1 MNSIVVHILRFLFFV
16 LIQVLVLNQLE
27 VGFGVQIMVYPL
39 YILLLPVEMNVFP
52 LMFLA
57 FGMGLAIDSMSNT
70 YGLHTSS
77 LIAVAYFRPVFFK
90 LFAPRDGYDIF
101 LETNVFNMGFSW
113 FLRTFGAL
121 LLLHHVWFF
130 TLEMFKLNEILMIL
144 QKTTFSVVISFL
156 ICILL
161 QYLFIRNKKEN
172 EVR

>member
-1 MNSIVVHILRFLFFV
+1 
-16 LIQVLVLNQLE
+16 
-27 VGFGVQIMVYPL
+27 MVYPL
-39 YILLLPVEMNVFP
+39 YILLLPVEMGIFP

-77 LIAVAYFRPVFFK
+77 LLAFAYFRPVFFK
-90 LFAPRDGYDIF
+90 IFAPRDGYDHLLESNIF
-101 LETNVFNMGFSW
+101 NLGFSW
-113 FLRTFGAL
+113 FLRAFGTL
-121 LLLHHVWFF
+121 LVIHHLWFF
-130 TLEMFKLNEILMIL
+130 TLEMFKLNEILLIL
-144 QKTTFSVVISFL
+144 QKTGLSVVVSFL